1 MAIGIQTPSGFIRL
15 NDKPLD
21 LSLTFDSII
30 DAKKYVAGI
39 DLEHGTPYDGQIIF
53 VKADSSF
60 SSWIYIQFRITCTS
74 SAHRTFRLDP
84 VSIYQKNK
92 DQDIIQIDAS
102 DFYSVNNQLL
112 MFRQIVTSASG
123 TITDDCSP
131 NNTDELLVCNRENLY
146 SILALLPIYCNNSG
160 TVVLTVN
167 TMYTTADGNIKKD
180 TTTLNNTRGFYAGDI
195 TTITPHP
202 NEVAQLDDDNS
213 GLVLRDTVNNK
224 TLTYHISK
232 GLSSIDYFSVDKGTG
247 AYTVEIYADISDY
260 ITRKDVK

>member
-53 VKADSSF
+53 VKADSTF
-60 SSWIYIQFRITCTS
+60 DSWIYIQFRITCTS

-92 DQDIIQIDAS
+92 NQDIIQIDAS

-112 MFRQIVTSASG
+112 IFRQIVTSVSG
-123 TITDDCSP
+123 TVTDDCSP
-131 NNTDELLVCNRENLY
+131 NNTDELYVCNRENLY
-146 SILALLPIYCNNSG
+146 SILALLPLYCNNSG

-167 TMYTTADGNIKKD
+167 TMYTNDGYIRKE
-180 TTTLNNTRGFYAGDI
+180 TTTLNNTRGFYYDDI
-195 TTITPHP
+195 TIITPHP
-202 NEVAQLDDDNS
+202 NKVAQLDED

-224 TLTYHISK
+224 TLTYKTST
-232 GLSSIDYFSVDKGTG
+232 GLSAIPYFKNGGTG